1 MYTVQYINL
10 QGLLHLQH
18 SMQKKKKNPN
28 ITFVIVNASELS
40 LFTDPAEITVMNY
53 K

>member
-18 SMQKKKKNPN
+18 SMQKNRN
-28 ITFVIVNASELS
+28 ITLVIVNASELS
-40 LFTDPAEITVMNY
+40 LFTDPSEMTVMNY